1 MPALLDDL
9 TRAVTTVVTDPQA
22 MEGYRR
28 DQCLFTEAGAPAAV
42 VLAASVDDVV
52 ATLRI
57 AGAHRVPVVTRGAGT
72 GLAGAA
78 NAIDGCIVLV
88 MGRLD
93 RIIAIDPVARSAR
106 VQPGVLNG
114 DLDKAAAEHGLW
126 YAPDPGS
133 RDISTIGGNLATNA
147 GGMCCAKYGVTA
159 DHVQQLTAVLATGE
173 IVHTGALTRKNVA
186 GLDLTRLLVGSEG
199 TLGVIVEATVRL
211 RRRPVAVA
219 TVAASFP
226 TAQDAIATVLEL
238 ADRANPSAVELM
250 DRTTVRAVNAAT
262 RMGLD
267 EQAGAVVLA
276 QFDGASAASVGAEA
290 ATCAELAGARGAEV
304 FHTTDPAEGDALMAA
319 RRAAYPALE
328 RLGATLLD
336 DVAVAVHRM
345 PELLARIEAIAAD
358 REVLIGTFGH
368 AADGNLHPTIVFD
381 PADPAQRDRARLAFD
396 DIVAAAVEYGGTISG
411 EHGIGVLKRGS
422 LQRQVGAV
430 ERAVMHRIKTAFDP
444 DGILNPGRGY

>member
-1 MPALLDDL
+1 MSALLDDL
-9 TRAVTTVVTDPQA
+9 AGAVSTLVTDPAA

-28 DQCLFTEAGAPAAV
+28 DQCLLTEAGRPAAV
-42 VLAASVDDVV
+42 VIAKALEEVAATVRV
-52 ATLRI
+52 ARK
-57 AGAHRVPVVTRGAGT
+57 HRVPLVTRGAGT

-88 MGRLD
+88 LSRLD
-93 RIIAIDPVARSAR
+93 RILAIDPIARSAV

-114 DLDKAAAEHGLW
+114 DLDRAAAAHGLW

-133 RDISTIGGNLATNA
+133 RAISTIGGNLATNA

-159 DHVQQLTAVLATGE
+159 DHVQQLTAVLGTGE
-173 IVHTGALTRKNVA
+173 TVHTGALTRKNVA

-199 TLGVIVEATVRL
+199 TLGIIVEATVRL
-211 RRRPVAVA
+211 RRRPAAVA

-238 ADRANPSAVELM
+238 GDGAAAVELM

-262 RMGLD
+262 RMNLD
-267 EQAGAVVLA
+267 EHAGAVMLA
-276 QFDGASAASVGAEA
+276 QFDGADDTAVGAQA
-290 ATCAELAGARGAEV
+290 QHCAVLAESRGAEV
-304 FHTTDPAEGDALMAA
+304 FHTVDIAEGEALMEA

-336 DVAVAVHRM
+336 DVAVGAHRM
-345 PELLARIEAIAAD
+345 PALLAQIEQIAARYD
-358 REVLIGTFGH
+358 VIIGTFGH

-381 PADPAQRDRARLAFD
+381 PADSGQRDRARMAFD
-396 DIVAAAVEYGGTISG
+396 DIVAAAIEHGGTISG
-411 EHGIGVLKRGS
+411 EHGIGVLKQDM
-422 LQRQVGAV
+422 LDRQVGSV
-430 ERAVMHRIKTAFDP
+430 ELALMHRIKAAFDP
-444 DGILNPGRGY
+444 DGILNPGRAY